1 MHLFFVET
9 LDVTFSRLSILGTDM
24 KWMPIS
30 ELQTILHSAG
40 LLQDF
45 STILQDC

>member
-1 MHLFFVET
+1 MEIHIRIT
-9 LDVTFSRLSILGTDM
+9 YIKLSTDM
-24 KWMPIS
+24 KWVPIS